1 MREILY
7 NESHVKIDN
16 GLYFGRGV
24 FETILV
30 KNKAVFLKEHIER
43 LNNAIEVLNLGEKI
57 LLSDVEE
64 FINSKLI
71 INKAL
76 KITVTEK
83 NLIYSLRDIKYKDEH
98 YINGFNVTF
107 SKILRNSTSRIVS
120 FKTLNY
126 LENII
131 EYELC
136 QENGFNESI
145 FLNEKGFV
153 TEGCTSN
160 IFIIKDNEIFTP
172 KKENGLLAGIV
183 RQWVINNFNVE
194 EVNLTKEEV
203 LNSDEIFL
211 TNSLVGV
218 IKVSSLEGRNFNFN
232 KIEEIKEQYDK
243 AISGG
248 EEYE

>member
-83 NLIYSLRDIKYKDEH
+83 NLIYSLRDIKYKAEH

-183 RQWVINNFNVE
+183 RQWVINNFNVK